1 MIASLAMYDWPQV
14 RAEHDRLWSLIRAA
28 LADEGIA
35 APDSLTRG
43 ESLWTV
49 WESPEL
55 LLAQTCGMPYRTR
68 LHGRVALVAT
78 PDYAL
83 PGAAQGWYYSVFVT
97 RADEPGEVE
106 DFIDRTLAFNGQDS
120 QSGWAAAMNHIA
132 PHRFR
137 RTLHTGAHSESAAAV
152 AEGRADL
159 ACIDAVTWRLIET
172 HRPAVAGRLRILA
185 RTAPTPGLPLITAS
199 GRDPAPLASACEAAV
214 AALSAGDRSAL
225 GITGIVRIPL
235 TAYLAVPTPEPP
247 TQDAPAA

>member
-1 MIASLAMYDWPQV
+1 MIACLPMYDWPEV
-14 RAEHDRLWSLIRAA
+14 ADATDRLWAGIRDR
-28 LADEGIA
+28 LRSDGIA
-35 APDSLTRG
+35 APETLSRG
-43 ESLWTV
+43 PGLWEM

-55 LLAQTCGMPYRTR
+55 LLGQTCGMPLRTR
-68 LHGRVALVAT
+68 LAGRVTLVAT
-78 PDYAL
+78 PDYGL
-83 PGAAQGWYYSVFVT
+83 PQSPPGHYHSVFVAR
-97 RADEPGEVE
+97 RADADSLA
-106 DFIDRTLAFNGQDS
+106 DFLDRVFAYNGQDS

-152 AEGRADL
+152 ADGRADL

-199 GRDPAPLASACEAAV
+199 GRDPGPLASACAAAV